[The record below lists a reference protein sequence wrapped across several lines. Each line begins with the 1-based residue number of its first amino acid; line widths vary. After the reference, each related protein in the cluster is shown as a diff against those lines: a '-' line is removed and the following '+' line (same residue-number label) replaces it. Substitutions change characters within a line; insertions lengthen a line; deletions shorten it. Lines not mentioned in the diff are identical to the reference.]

1 MDSLTLPGTLD
12 SLPAIGQYVLAAAAA
27 AELDKKAAYRLRLA
41 VDEIATNVITHGY
54 EEANRTGLL
63 DIQAVI
69 NEADLTIF
77 LEDTGATYQPDE
89 VSQPT
94 HLDQPL
100 EERPLGG
107 LGVYLATH
115 GVDQFRYEPLGNRNR
130 HIFIV
135 YRSREK

>member
-1 MDSLTLPGTLD
+1 MERLTVPGTLD
-12 SLPAIGQYVLAAAAA
+12 SLPAIGQYVLSAAAA

-69 NEADLTIF
+69 DEAALTIF
-77 LEDTGATYQPDE
+77 LEDTGAAYQPDE

-100 EERPLGG
+100 AERPLGG
-107 LGVYLATH
+107 LGVYLATQN
-115 GVDQFRYEPLGNRNR
+115 VDQFRYERTGNRNR
-130 HIFIV
+130 HAFVV
-135 YRSREK
+135 YRSRER

>member
-1 MDSLTLPGTLD
+1 MERLTVPGTLD
-12 SLPAIGQYVLAAAAA
+12 SLPAIGQYVLSVAAA

-69 NEADLTIF
+69 DEAALTIF
-77 LEDTGATYQPDE
+77 LEDTGAAYQPDE

-100 EERPLGG
+100 AERPLGG
-107 LGVYLATH
+107 LGVYLATQN
-115 GVDQFRYEPLGNRNR
+115 VDQFRYERTGNRNR
-130 HIFIV
+130 HAFVV
-135 YRSREK
+135 YRSRER

>member
-1 MDSLTLPGTLD
+1 LD
-12 SLPAIGQYVLAAAAA
+12 SLPAIGQYVLAGAAAA
-27 AELDKKAAYRLRLA
+27 QLDKKAAYRLRLA

-69 NEADLTIF
+69 NEAELTIL

-100 EERPLGG
+100 EERPVGG
-107 LGVYLATH
+107 LGVYLALR
-115 GVDQFRYEPLGNRNR
+115 GVDQFRYEHIGNRNR
-130 HIFIV
+130 HIFVV
-135 YRSREK
+135 YRRQER